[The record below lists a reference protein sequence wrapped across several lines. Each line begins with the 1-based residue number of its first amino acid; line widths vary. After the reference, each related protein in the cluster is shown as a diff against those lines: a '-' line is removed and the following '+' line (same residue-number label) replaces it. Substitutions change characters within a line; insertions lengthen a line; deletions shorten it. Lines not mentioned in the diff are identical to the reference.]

1 MNMTTLSTDPTRPL
15 AVEPLLT
22 VDEVAAV
29 LRMSKDWVY
38 RHRRELKALKL
49 GRELRF
55 EPGDLRAW
63 TARNAGRL

>member
-1 MNMTTLSTDPTRPL
+1 MTALSTDLGGTSAVQPL
-15 AVEPLLT
+15 MT
-22 VDEVAAV
+22 VDEVAGV

-55 EPGDLRAW
+55 EPRDLRAW
-63 TARNAGRL
+63 MTRNAGRL

>member
-1 MNMTTLSTDPTRPL
+1 MTSLSTDPRNPL
-15 AVEPLLT
+15 ALEPLMT
-22 VDEVAAV
+22 VDEVAAI

-63 TARNAGRL
+63 MSRNAGRL

>member
-1 MNMTTLSTDPTRPL
+1 MTALSTDPGQPL
-15 AVEPLLT
+15 ALERLMT

-29 LRMSKDWVY
+29 LQMSKDWVY

-63 TARNAGRL
+63 MARTAGRL

>member
-1 MNMTTLSTDPTRPL
+1 MTSLSTDQQNPL
-15 AVEPLLT
+15 ALEPLMT

-55 EPGDLRAW
+55 EPNDLRAW
-63 TARNAGRL
+63 MSRTAGRL

>member
-1 MNMTTLSTDPTRPL
+1 MTSLSTDLPSPL
-15 AVEPLLT
+15 AVEPLMT

-55 EPGDLRAW
+55 EPGDLRTW
-63 TARNAGRL
+63 VARNAGRL

>member
-1 MNMTTLSTDPTRPL
+1 MTALSTDPAQPL
-15 AVEPLLT
+15 ALERLMT

-29 LRMSKDWVY
+29 LQMSKDWVY

-63 TARNAGRL
+63 MTRTAGRL

>member
-1 MNMTTLSTDPTRPL
+1 MTTFSTDAAQPL
-15 AVEPLLT
+15 ALEPLLT

-63 TARNAGRL
+63 MTRNAGRL

>member
-1 MNMTTLSTDPTRPL
+1 MTALSTDPAQPL
-15 AVEPLLT
+15 ALERLMT

-29 LRMSKDWVY
+29 LQMSKDWVY

-63 TARNAGRL
+63 MSRTAGRL

>member
-1 MNMTTLSTDPTRPL
+1 MTSLSTDAAQPL
-15 AVEPLLT
+15 ALEPLLT

-63 TARNAGRL
+63 MARNAGRL

>member
-1 MNMTTLSTDPTRPL
+1 MTSLSTDPRIPL
-15 AVEPLLT
+15 ALEPLMT
-22 VDEVAAV
+22 VDEVAAI

-63 TARNAGRL
+63 MSRNAGRL

>member
-1 MNMTTLSTDPTRPL
+1 MTALSTDPRNPL
-15 AVEPLLT
+15 ALEPLMT
-22 VDEVAAV
+22 VDEVAAI

-63 TARNAGRL
+63 MSRNAGRL

>member
-1 MNMTTLSTDPTRPL
+1 MTAVSTDLGGTAAVQPL
-15 AVEPLLT
+15 MT
-22 VDEVAAV
+22 VDEVAGV

-38 RHRRELKALKL
+38 RHRLELKALKL

-63 TARNAGRL
+63 MTRNAGRL

>member
-1 MNMTTLSTDPTRPL
+1 MTSLSTDSAQPL
-15 AVEPLLT
+15 ALEPLLT

-55 EPGDLRAW
+55 DPSDLRVW
-63 TARNAGRL
+63 MSRTAGRF

>member
-1 MNMTTLSTDPTRPL
+1 MTTFSTDGTQPL
-15 AVEPLLT
+15 ALEPLLT
-22 VDEVAAV
+22 VDEVAGL

-63 TARNAGRL
+63 MARNAGRL

>member
-1 MNMTTLSTDPTRPL
+1 MTALSTDHVQPL
-15 AVEPLLT
+15 ALERLLT

-29 LRMSKDWVY
+29 LQMSKDWVY

-63 TARNAGRL
+63 MTRTAGRL

>member
-1 MNMTTLSTDPTRPL
+1 MTALSTDPAQPL
-15 AVEPLLT
+15 ALERLMT

-63 TARNAGRL
+63 MSRTAGRL